1 MTINHIVPS
10 LDVGWLGMKDET
22 VLQRQEGA
30 EMRQSQRVKH
40 VKTYRTFTPRKDA
53 GEI

>member
-1 MTINHIVPS
+1 MTINHIIPS
-10 LDVGWLGMKDET
+10 LDVGWLGMVLGSMIYGLKDKI

-40 VKTYRTFTPRKDA
+40 VKTY
-53 GEI
+53 